1 VNAAEQFIRRATRGL
16 WGRRRVEAQGELRSH
31 IYERTQ
37 YHLQLGSNEQ
47 DALTR
52 TLRDLGDPR
61 AVHLGLLR
69 IHSLPL
75 LMTLALTGAV
85 VTGVVSTLVQ
95 AKPIVIQGGSHFVQ
109 DGRYQFERVDG
120 VYIRLSDLKAA
131 LPRTAHLTRT
141 QIGLS
146 VYLPGMVRPIG
157 LLNMVGSI
165 LQQGTNAEHP
175 LVNLT
180 DLTRELSQTGV
191 IVDVGGWE
199 RPTIRL
205 GAVQFDL
212 DPGTDR
218 AVVAELYGTELMRR
232 TQSWSASSGALQLG
246 LWRRGPRDIGVRHTL
261 ALKARPGEVFALL
274 VPQRV
279 EKMNSSFGGVLAYG
293 IGVAGA
299 DGSVTFTLPAFARR
313 IHVTGDLQALERAV
327 AALNRGPANSA
338 LVEMYPAVV
347 IRLTGKLNSTE
358 KRPITMNVDLRST
371 VP

>member
-1 VNAAEQFIRRATRGL
+1 VNDAEQFIRRATRGL
-16 WGRRRVEAQGELRSH
+16 WGKRRVEAQGELRSH

-75 LMTLALTGAV
+75 LMTLALMGAV

-109 DGRYQFERVDG
+109 DGRHQFERVDG
-120 VYIRLSDLKAA
+120 VYVRLSDLKAA
-131 LPRTAHLTRT
+131 LPRTAHLTRI
-141 QIGLS
+141 QIGLA
-146 VYLPGMVRPIG
+146 VYLPGMVRPIT

-165 LQQGTNAEHP
+165 LQQGSNAENP

-191 IVDVGGWE
+191 VVDVGGWE

-205 GAVQFDL
+205 GAVELDL
-212 DPGTDR
+212 DPGTNR
-218 AVVAELYGTELMRR
+218 AVVAELYGTELLSR
-232 TQSWSASSGALQLG
+232 TQSWSASSGAL
-246 LWRRGPRDIGVRHTL
+246 LWRIGPRDIGVRHTL

-274 VPQRV
+274 VPQKV
-279 EKMNSSFGGVLAYG
+279 EKMNSSFGGVLNYG
-293 IGVAGA
+293 IGAAGA

-327 AALNRGPANSA
+327 AALNQGPADSA
-338 LVEMYPAVV
+338 LAEMYPAVV
-347 IRLTGKLNSTE
+347 IRLTGKLNSTD
-358 KRPITMNVDLRST
+358 KRPMPMNVDLRST